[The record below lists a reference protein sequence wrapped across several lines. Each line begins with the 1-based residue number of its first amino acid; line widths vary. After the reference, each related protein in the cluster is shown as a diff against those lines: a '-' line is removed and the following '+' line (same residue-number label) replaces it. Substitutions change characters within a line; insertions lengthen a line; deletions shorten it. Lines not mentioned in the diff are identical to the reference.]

1 MFLRLSE
8 FYNRRN
14 YEMSPQVVQVCNDAM
29 KLSPYERIELIEN
42 LFFSLDASDERRR
55 IDQLWA
61 EEAEDR
67 LSAYEAGEI
76 ETISA
81 AEVFE
86 KIKQARQ

>member
-1 MFLRLSE
+1 
-8 FYNRRN
+8 
-14 YEMSPQVVQVCNDAM
+14 MSPQVMQVSNDAM

-42 LFFSLDASDERRR
+42 LFFSLETPDERNR
-55 IDQLWA
+55 IDKLWA

-81 AEVFE
+81 SKVFE
-86 KIKQARQ
+86 KIDLARQ